1 MHRTR
6 LFILFFLSFVAI
18 QAAASPYAHQVDSLL
33 REVDRAIA
41 RHADYVAQK
50 QAHISALRES
60 LAKART
66 PEQRYECSYRLYE
79 EYVPFANDSAVACL
93 QRCRQLALSMGDA
106 SRAGRCQSLMA
117 LGYSN
122 AGLYVEALTTLSGVD
137 ERVLTGE
144 DLGYYYCA
152 TAHVCHE
159 VAYYAHDRDVR
170 DIYTERSAAAR
181 SQMFRHLPA
190 NNRNVWLSR
199 EGEQMDRGDY
209 RASKRTND
217 AWLKTVDRSSH
228 DFAYVSLYRYLEYKQ
243 LRDTTAMMS
252 WLAESVLADVR
263 NGVLDQGSM
272 WELANELAVHG
283 DLDRSYRY
291 ICFASDCAR
300 RYGSPQRLSRIAPL
314 LSDIAMQYKDKS
326 QRSEGRLRVLLIAVG
341 VLAFLLMCSL
351 FYVDRQ
357 RRRLAAAHGRLAES
371 IRELSAVNASLTEA
385 NRVKDEYVGRFMR
398 LCSIYVNKIDDLR
411 RTVSRKLKA
420 KQYDELYEQT
430 RSPRFVETEMD
441 ELYANFDT
449 AFLHLFPTFVE
460 EFNALLAPEHR
471 LPLDDDG
478 RLSTVLRIF
487 ALIRLGITD
496 SGKIAEFL
504 HYSVNTIYNY
514 RASTKSHA
522 LVDRNEFEARVRQ
535 IGGAAAPTAAD
546 GDAAPARNVY
556 AENE

>member
-1 MHRTR
+1 MHCRR
-6 LFILFFLSFVAI
+6 LLTLLLLVLAAAR
-18 QAAASPYAHQVDSLL
+18 AAASPYAHQVDSLL

-41 RHADYVAQK
+41 CHADYVAPR

-66 PEQRYECSYRLYE
+66 PEQRYECSFRLYE
-79 EYVPFANDSAVACL
+79 EYVPFANDSAVAYL
-93 QRCRQLALSMGDA
+93 QRCRELALSMGDA
-106 SRAGRCQSLMA
+106 SRAGRCLSLMA

-122 AGLYVEALTTLSGVD
+122 TGLYVEALATLAGVD
-137 ERVLTGE
+137 SSLLTGE

-159 VAYYAHDRDVR
+159 VAYYTHDRTVR
-170 DIYTERSAAAR
+170 DTYAEKSAAAR
-181 SQMFRHLPA
+181 SLMYRYLPA
-190 NNRNVWLSR
+190 GHRNVWIAR
-199 EGEQMDRGDY
+199 ENELMDRGDY

-341 VLAFLLMCSL
+341 VLAVLLMCSL

-357 RRRLAAAHGRLAES
+357 RRRLAAAHGRLEDS
-371 IRELSAVNASLTEA
+371 NRKLSAVNASLTEA

-420 KQYDELYEQT
+420 KQY
-430 RSPRFVETEMD
+430 D

-522 LVDRNEFEARVRQ
+522 LVDRNEFEVRVRQ
-535 IGGAAAPTAAD
+535 IGGAAAPAAAD
-546 GDAAPARNVY
+546 GDAQTARNVY

>member
-1 MHRTR
+1 MSLKTIFFMPLLRSVAT
-6 LFILFFLSFVAI
+6 LFLSAVA
-18 QAAASPYAHQVDSLL
+18 AVCCASPYAPKVNALL
-33 REVDRAIA
+33 REVDAAIA
-41 RHADYVAQK
+41 HHAEYVSRKQSRIKEVRQALAEAQT
-50 QAHISALRES
+50 AG
-60 LAKART
+60 
-66 PEQRYECSYRLYE
+66 QRYDLSFRLYE
-79 EYVPFANDSAVACL
+79 EYVSFSNDSAMIYL
-93 QRCRQLALSMGDA
+93 QRCRQIAAALGDS

-117 LGYSN
+117 FGYSN
-122 AGLYVEALTTLSGVD
+122 AGLYVEALSTLNGVN
-137 ERVLTGE
+137 ESQLRGE

-152 TAHVCHE
+152 YTHVCHE
-159 VAYYAHDRDVR
+159 VAYYTHADDVR
-170 DIYTERSAAAR
+170 RRYSAEADR
-181 SQMFRHLPA
+181 YRNLMYQHLPA
-190 NNRNVWLSR
+190 NNRNVWLNR
-199 EGEQMDRGDY
+199 EGDFMDKGDY
-209 RASKRTND
+209 KSSKHVND
-217 AWLKTVDRSSH
+217 EWLAVVDSASH
-228 DFAYVSLYRYLEYKQ
+228 DFAYVALYRYLEYKH
-243 LRDTTAMMS
+243 LRDTTTMMT
-252 WLAESVLADVR
+252 WLAASVLTDVR

-326 QRSEGRLRVLLIAVG
+326 QRSEGRLRRTAIAVG

-357 RRRLAAAHGRLAES
+357 RRRLAAAHGHLAENN
-371 IRELSAVNASLTEA
+371 RKLSALNASLTEA

-398 LCSIYVNKIDDLR
+398 FCSIYVNKIDDLR
-411 RTVSRKLKA
+411 KMVSRKLKN
-420 KQYDELYEQT
+420 KQYDELYELT
-430 RSPRFVETEMD
+430 RSQKFVETEMD

-460 EFNALLAPEHR
+460 EFNALLQPEHR
-471 LPLDDDG
+471 IPLDDDG
-478 RLSTVLRIF
+478 RLSTILRIF

-522 LVDRNEFEARVRQ
+522 LVDRNEFEARVRE
-535 IGGAAAPTAAD
+535 IGGRFAP
-546 GDAAPARNVY
+546 VL
-556 AENE
+556 ENDDEA